1 MVLNRAITEAQ
12 TQEKPSIV
20 RSRRSAQ
27 QIECHDRDCDLPC
40 FSFFAERARSFKY
53 ASHLQ
58 RDWPAAPA
66 WVQWSIKRRWSDR
79 APALLAFGGHSLPFR
94 CKKIS

>member
-27 QIECHDRDCDLPC
+27 QIECHDRDCDLPR
-40 FSFFAERARSFKY
+40 FSFLPKGQRSFKY

-58 RDWPAAPA
+58 RDWPAA
-66 WVQWSIKRRWSDR
+66 
-79 APALLAFGGHSLPFR
+79 LA
-94 CKKIS
+94 